1 MPNLIQLTLLN
12 AYLNDKQIIWQH
24 LKFYPRK
31 TDSSSYFAIQIEK
44 WSIVVL
50 SGPNAA

>member
-12 AYLNDKQIIWQH
+12 AYLNDKQIIRQH

-31 TDSSSYFAIQIEK
+31 TDNSQAFAIQIEK
-44 WSIVVL
+44 WSIVVF
-50 SGPNAA
+50 SGPNVA